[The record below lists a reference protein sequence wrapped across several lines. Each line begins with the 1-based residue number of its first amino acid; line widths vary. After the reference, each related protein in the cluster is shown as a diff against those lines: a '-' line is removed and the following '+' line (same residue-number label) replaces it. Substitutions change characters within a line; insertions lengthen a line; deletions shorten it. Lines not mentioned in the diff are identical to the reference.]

1 MLTYDDANVF
11 EKGFAANFTLIHRQH
26 GAKLPYGKGC
36 RPTITDVTGV
46 NVDASNVVAVIGSLR
61 SSTAYRGTVQQSL
74 SDSTSG
80 IAQVTTLP
88 TATLWGKSQSFFMQT
103 SGYDSDCAIS
113 RSASE
118 FVSRADLAL
127 TLLGSLAQVT
137 RPSDNSLVAGATVT
151 DLRGTYQAVCSRR
164 ATSFK
169 TAANGLVDVDRRQ
182 SGYDGEQFVTVQA
195 GDEFIV
201 LRNTPQINS
210 YKPDYT
216 SLRSAVTTDRNLYK
230 EGDTV
235 SVKGY
240 LRTFDMMAIGT
251 VPTLFRVY
259 GTIQWVR
266 DDPKS
271 TEVVEAAVNE
281 FGAYVATFHVPDV
294 VSYGVNTAQFWTTKP
309 VAQTSNGFTYF
320 QYSGNSAGSVPVSI
334 ADPRIPT
341 GVLEV
346 SSVEAVYKPKTKV
359 GISLKLSTQTYTGA
373 PLPKS
378 EVTVAWSIA
387 AAPQVYDGGFYGGFG
402 FFYDY
407 VPFSYGRK
415 SPTTTETPTTLP
427 KGERVFTTDENG
439 LLTAPLL
446 LSDSDLAGFELKD
459 GQTLTFEARM
469 IGATRELLKDSLTLP
484 VRASPWQVR
493 VKPSSDNLVPGLSFG
508 VSVDV
513 VDDKG
518 VSVNDVKVAIELA
531 DATDAE
537 ANALSALIDDAT
549 GELRLFAN
557 RNTAQKCT
565 ATSDGGRSL
574 QCTKLL
580 IKATKK
586 GLLRATATAPDGS
599 LAESALPLGKTAD
612 EWTASPVAALPVPVL
627 IADKQQYL
635 SGDVPTISFMNPFA
649 GDSRLL
655 VRWGNAFATRH
666 AQFAFK
672 NEGETTFSLPALG
685 AECRTGCTL
694 VVALLAGRD
703 ATRALAGAPIS
714 NLFDI
719 KGAQSHAAQ
728 IQIEVSDKSLALGDV
743 RVSSDAPDNV
753 TAPRKRVEFTV
764 DVAGNDG
771 KPLTTGE
778 VHLFVVDRKVLDLAP
793 HAVLRAADAFHVET
807 GTYFPIYQSQASIA
821 SFELHERTLVRQVR
835 RAALAPWGS
844 LGWTSYADLTDDQV
858 VRGWARSITY
868 FGSGGCQTC
877 DTITVWR

>member
-1 MLTYDDANVF
+1 M
-11 EKGFAANFTLIHRQH
+11 AA
-26 GAKLPYGKGC
+26 
-36 RPTITDVTGV
+36 
-46 NVDASNVVAVIGSLR
+46 
-61 SSTAYRGTVQQSL
+61 
-74 SDSTSG
+74 
-80 IAQVTTLP
+80 
-88 TATLWGKSQSFFMQT
+88 
-103 SGYDSDCAIS
+103 
-113 RSASE
+113 SAS
-118 FVSRADLAL
+118 VLR
-127 TLLGSLAQVT
+127 
-137 RPSDNSLVAGATVT
+137 
-151 DLRGTYQAVCSRR
+151 LRGTDLPLWRVEAGRRR
-164 ATSFK
+164 ASD
-169 TAANGLVDVDRRQ
+169 A
-182 SGYDGEQFVTVQA
+182 
-195 GDEFIV
+195 
-201 LRNTPQINS
+201 
-210 YKPDYT
+210 
-216 SLRSAVTTDRNLYK
+216 
-230 EGDTV
+230 
-235 SVKGY
+235 
-240 LRTFDMMAIGT
+240 
-251 VPTLFRVY
+251 
-259 GTIQWVR
+259 
-266 DDPKS
+266 DDS
-271 TEVVEAAVNE
+271 
-281 FGAYVATFHVPDV
+281 
-294 VSYGVNTAQFWTTKP
+294 
-309 VAQTSNGFTYF
+309 
-320 QYSGNSAGSVPVSI
+320 
-334 ADPRIPT
+334 
-341 GVLEV
+341 
-346 SSVEAVYKPKTKV
+346 
-359 GISLKLSTQTYTGA
+359 
-373 PLPKS
+373 
-378 EVTVAWSIA
+378 
-387 AAPQVYDGGFYGGFG
+387 
-402 FFYDY
+402 
-407 VPFSYGRK
+407 
-415 SPTTTETPTTLP
+415 LP

-728 IQIEVSDKSLALGDV
+728 IQIEVSDKSLALGEV

-771 KPLTTGE
+771 KPVDHRRGA
-778 VHLFVVDRKVLDLAP
+778 FVRRRPQGARLG
-793 HAVLRAADAFHVET
+793 AA
-807 GTYFPIYQSQASIA
+807 
-821 SFELHERTLVRQVR
+821 R
-835 RAALAPWGS
+835 RAARRRRVPRRNCRRTSQSTSRRRRSRRLSCTSARWCARCVAPHSRRGARFR
-844 LGWTSYADLTDDQV
+844 LERRTPMLTDDQ
-858 VRGWARSITY
+858 RWSAAGRARSPTL
-868 FGSGGCQTC
+868 SGGGMPATATPYQPAGNSTGFTAPFTTTAAFLPQTDLPLGGDRTGRKFRRGGPLQRSRRQQC
-877 DTITVWR
+877 GAGDRTRRPRRPSSAPSRCGRR